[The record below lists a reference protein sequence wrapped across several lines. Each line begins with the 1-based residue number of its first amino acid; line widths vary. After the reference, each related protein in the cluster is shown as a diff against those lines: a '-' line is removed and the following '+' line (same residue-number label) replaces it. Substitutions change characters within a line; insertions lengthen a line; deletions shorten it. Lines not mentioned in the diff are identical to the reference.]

1 MLHLVI
7 AEAALELVPEQI
19 VGHASV
25 RNEARR
31 RDIEPGAM
39 LLDRSIHHAAMLKL
53 EGHLKRGRPDLV
65 HLTLLNVTSSPLY
78 QEGHAKAYIH
88 TRDDRVLEFREQ
100 TRPPK
105 SYSRFRDLVQK
116 VLMERPDSGLITV
129 YDSNVRQLL
138 NRIGSD
144 AAIGLSIQGER
155 MSLEELAREVVRAK
169 NPAVMVGGF
178 PQGHFTV
185 ETSKALD
192 RLVRVDERS
201 MDAHVVEARLI
212 YEVEKRTPGFRTFG
226 DRTT

>member
-1 MLHLVI
+1 VLHLVI
-7 AEAALELVPEQI
+7 AEAALELVPDQI
-19 VGHASV
+19 AGHASV

-31 RDIEPGAM
+31 RDVEPRAM

-78 QEGHAKAYIH
+78 QDGLAKVYIH
-88 TRDDRVLEFREQ
+88 THDDQVLEFKEQ

-116 VLMERPDSGLITV
+116 VLDEGPDSGLIMV
-129 YDSNVRQLL
+129 YDSSIRQLL

-144 AAIGLSIQGER
+144 AAIGLSIQGEK
-155 MSLEELAREVVRAK
+155 MSFEGLGTEILRAK
-169 NPAVMVGGF
+169 NPVVLIGGF
-178 PQGHFTV
+178 PHGHFTP

-201 MDAHVVEARLI
+201 LDAHVVAARLI
-212 YEVEKRTPGFRTFG
+212 YEVEKRAQS
-226 DRTT
+226 